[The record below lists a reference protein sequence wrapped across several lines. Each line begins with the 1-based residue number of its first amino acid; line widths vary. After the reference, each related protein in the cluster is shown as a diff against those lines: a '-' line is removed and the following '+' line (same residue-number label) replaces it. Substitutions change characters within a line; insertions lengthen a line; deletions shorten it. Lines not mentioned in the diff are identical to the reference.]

1 MSFANP
7 TPIQIG
13 TWGTFN
19 GGRYRVAGRVVL
31 GCDVDGQRYYWN
43 EFHLVGETG
52 DEATLVHEE
61 GEHGIEW
68 RMFVL
73 FEPEFPLTAAD
84 AATKRVGD
92 YLNLEG
98 TGVRITLVDESRVYH
113 IEGDA
118 PEGVELGD
126 VANYFNAKLGKDMI
140 VVSWT
145 GDEVEYYRGKDL
157 SSGLVATAFGLRG
170 PEFNRFLQSAG
181 SSSVFGSSGFLSG
194 TSADEAEAGS
204 KRVLQI
210 VLAVLLIAMAFV
222 GFTTCRSPRRPAT
235 VEKVAA
241 PTAPFAFGQ
250 EGNWEGRTW
259 SLRAHAVVEIAEV
272 GRLFERHE
280 YHLTDATGNRALL
293 VCGMKPGAA
302 DWIWFT
308 PLEPLEPP
316 TPAQAGALQAGE
328 TVNIDGW
335 VGPITELF
343 QLVNRQTSSE
353 LPDVRDG
360 DLQFGFTV
368 QSGTGLVQARWNAT
382 RITFWRGKI
391 VPAKVLLE
399 AFKRR

>member
-1 MSFANP
+1 MARDYRHAQHGRHLGAGQAWSWAGVDN
-7 TPIQIG
+7 
-13 TWGTFN
+13 N
-19 GGRYRVAGRVVL
+19 GSTREIVNL
-31 GCDVDGQRYYWN
+31 LTQN
-43 EFHLVGETG
+43 MVGEG
-52 DEATLVHEE
+52 
-61 GEHGIEW
+61 
-68 RMFVL
+68 
-73 FEPEFPLTAAD
+73 PAARPGK
-84 AATKRVGD
+84 ASLENVGHA
-92 YLNLEG
+92 LKALAK
-98 TGVRITLVDESRVYH
+98 H
-113 IEGDA
+113 I
-118 PEGVELGD
+118 
-126 VANYFNAKLGKDMI
+126 
-140 VVSWT
+140 
-145 GDEVEYYRGKDL
+145 
-157 SSGLVATAFGLRG
+157 
-170 PEFNRFLQSAG
+170 QSAG